1 MKFKHW
7 LERNEEYYVEWKVQ
21 VLFEP
26 DLESIREKILKMGWK
41 IVGQYGNT
49 INLTGPKKR
58 KIIEEE
64 LCFRLVTNQKTGEI
78 VEVPISKR
86 NCHID
91 VSFVDRRGD
100 QLQAASVNRGTEIIS
115 G

>member
-7 LERNEEYYVEWKVQ
+7 LEQNEFYVEWRVQ
-21 VLFEP
+21 IPLEPDFEP
-26 DLESIREKILKMGWK
+26 IRKKILKMGWK
-41 IVGQYGNT
+41 IVSEYKNT
-49 INLTGPKKR
+49 INLTGPKSR
-58 KIIEEE
+58 KIVEEE

-86 NCHID
+86 NCSIN
-91 VSFVDRRGD
+91 VSFVDRLGD

-115 G
+115 D

>member
-7 LERNEEYYVEWKVQ
+7 LEQREYYVEWRVT
-21 VLFEP
+21 VLFES
-26 DLESIREKILKMGWK
+26 DLESIRKKILKMGWK
-41 IVGQYGNT
+41 IVSQHHNM
-49 INLTGPKKR
+49 INLTGPKSR
-58 KIIEEE
+58 KIVEKE
-64 LCFRLVTNQKTGEI
+64 LCFNLVTDQNTGEI

-86 NCHID
+86 NCNID
-91 VSFVDRRGD
+91 VSFVDRMGD